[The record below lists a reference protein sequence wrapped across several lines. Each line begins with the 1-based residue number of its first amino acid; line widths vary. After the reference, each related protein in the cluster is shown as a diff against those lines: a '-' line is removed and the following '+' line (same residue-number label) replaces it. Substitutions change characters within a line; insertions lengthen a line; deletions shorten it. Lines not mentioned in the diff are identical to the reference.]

1 MKCQTKKIG
10 GVELP
15 GQCCPRID
23 RVRLNDVVPFVFT
36 KEHMAGI
43 RHSACVTRVCIV
55 LSKRFMQDVLARAK
69 SRLLHH
75 IEHRSHDINHTN
87 VPSLCALT
95 SRDRRAAS
103 TLPDDEDI
111 LRVRMEHRT
120 QTAQRTVHPQEGYP

>member
-10 GVELP
+10 RVELP
-15 GQCCPRID
+15 GQCRPRMD
-23 RVRLNDVVPFVFT
+23 RVCLNDVVLSLFSE
-36 KEHMAGI
+36 EHMAGI
-43 RHSACVTRVCIV
+43 RHSACVTRVCV
-55 LSKRFMQDVLARAK
+55 VFSKRFMQDVLARAK

-75 IEHRSHDINHTN
+75 IEHRSHNINHTN

-111 LRVRMEHRT
+111 LRVRMEHR
-120 QTAQRTVHPQEGYP
+120 